1 MILFDLFKSFF
12 IVGATG
18 YGGGSAL
25 APLIHREAVEKHDW
39 ITDKEF
45 IDIVAIANMLPGASM
60 VEMAA
65 AVGYKKAGVTGA
77 TIASFAITLPMMIIF
92 TIFMVMLNNLIPVE
106 LLNAITAPIL
116 GTVSALMLTL
126 SKKLYIQSTK
136 EIKIPVIIL
145 ISLISL
151 TLIYFL
157 KVHPSLVISGMIFI
171 VFLSSL
177 KGGKS

>member
-1 MILFDLFKSFF
+1 MILTKLFKSFF

-18 YGGGSAL
+18 YGEGSAL
-25 APLIHREAVEKHDW
+25 APLIHREAVEKHEW

-65 AVGYKKAGVTGA
+65 AVGYKKAGVIGA
-77 TIASFAITLPMMIIF
+77 IITSFAITLPMMIVF
-92 TIFMVMLNNLIPVE
+92 TIFMVMLNNLIPLE
-106 LLNAITAPIL
+106 LLNAMTAPVL

-126 SKKLYIQSTK
+126 SKKLYLQSTK
-136 EIKIPVIIL
+136 EIKVPIIVL
-145 ISLISL
+145 ISLISFV
-151 TLIYFL
+151 LIYSL
-157 KVHPSLVISGMIFI
+157 KVHPSLVISGMILI
-171 VFLSSL
+171 VFLSSI